1 MPDLRQA
8 RDRGLATVLLRA
20 LQGCRPEP
28 LAVELLHHSRRQG
41 RRRRRRI
48 RRDFPVIWRHG
59 RSVAAPG
66 AAIRRRPSGYAG
78 QAGEAG
84 WTGQASLTINR
95 RSRASGPRRAQVAQ
109 LVEHATENRS
119 VGGSIPPLGT
129 KITLFHAGARSCRI
143 VLAGRSTLRALAE
156 FLSLGVAK
164 FTYV

>member
-8 RDRGLATVLLRA
+8 GHPGLASVLFRA
-20 LQGCRPEP
+20 LPGCRPEP

-48 RRDFPVIWRHG
+48 RRDFPVSWRHG
-59 RSVAAPG
+59 SLAAPG
-66 AAIRRRPSGYAG
+66 AANRRRPSGYAG